1 MFIQNTTKQ
10 IIEFT
15 TKAGVIKLLPNRVKF
30 LDDAFYSEKEIK
42 EGLKDKVVTYSLVKE
57 EKKQVK
63 KEDKKVASKKQEKAS
78 EDKLTDEALNEIL
91 NEVEKEI
98 KKTTKKKRTKKTK

>member
-10 IIEFT
+10 IIEFA
-15 TKAGVIKLLPNRVKF
+15 TKAGVVRLLPNRVKF

-63 KEDKKVASKKQEKAS
+63 KETKKGTVNKQEKNT
-78 EDKLTDEALNEIL
+78 EDKLTDKALNDIL

-98 KKTTKKKRTKKTK
+98 KQTTKKKRTRKTK